1 MSNSIKYLIKTVG
14 AFVIVTCTFAF
25 AFSFYA
31 AIPDVHISH
40 STDEC
45 VTVINYTDED
55 IYSCEN
61 MPTKY
66 NKVWVK

>member
-1 MSNSIKYLIKTVG
+1 MSNSLKGLIKTVG
-14 AFVIVTCTFAF
+14 AFVIVTCVFAYG
-25 AFSFYA
+25 FSFYA
-31 AIPDVHISH
+31 AIPDVLVSH